1 MDQNVGG
8 RGKKTDPEN
17 RVSFDSF
24 AKDNFKIGK
33 DYAGRALA
41 IANYSPELLV
51 GQLYNQRKK
60 AVTNPE
66 GRNQHAQ
73 VKGKICTQPTTAEQV
88 AAETGVSP
96 RTVKRA
102 GRPVR
107 CVDSAAEHD
116 LS

>member
-60 AVTNPE
+60 AV
-66 GRNQHAQ
+66 GGSRGNQYTAPKDQ
-73 VKGKICTQPTTAEQV
+73 NDPLPKDTTAEVV
-88 AAETGVSP
+88 AAETGLSP
-96 RTVKRA
+96 ATVKRA
-102 GRPVR
+102 GKAVR
-107 CVDSAAEHD
+107 CD
-116 LS
+116 

>member
-60 AVTNPE
+60 AAH
-66 GRNQHAQ
+66 GRSDRNFGSAK
-73 VKGKICTQPTTAEQV
+73 VAPPNTAEQV
-88 AAETGVSP
+88 AEETGVSP
-96 RTVKRA
+96 R
-102 GRPVR
+102 GDSR
-107 CVDSAAEHD
+107 CQRS
-116 LS
+116 